1 MNAAGRPRTG
11 FQGKTI
17 MLPPELWDRVEGFRV
32 EEHLSSVAEAMR
44 VLLFRAFADEPLP
57 TPPKG
62 QPRQKRN
69 P

>member
-1 MNAAGRPRTG
+1 MHAVGRRPTG

-44 VLLFRAFADEPLP
+44 VLLFRAFAGEPL
-57 TPPKG
+57 PPKG
-62 QPRQKRN
+62 QPRQKRR
-69 P
+69 